1 MNLYRYIAICIL
13 FTAILITQYYGLLAQ
28 NQPLTFQGLEK
39 KADSLQLGEKHYE
52 AIEIYKEILQK
63 YEHSLSE
70 EHRFSLFLKTG
81 NSLMYSGQELQ
92 AQPWFRQIINVD
104 SSLISEVLLSDA
116 MTGLGRT
123 YEYTGKSD
131 SAFFWYLKAYQLVN
145 ESADTL
151 RRARGARNIAQLLRV
166 LERFAEAKNYCRQA
180 VDLIPGIGDFKIVA
194 NIYNET
200 AYLFEL
206 SEQFDS
212 ASYYYE
218 KLITISQ
225 QNNYLKGVSTGY
237 NNLASVY
244 EKTGRYQEAL
254 DLKLKG
260 LKIDRRIDD
269 TYGIMTS
276 LVSLTE
282 SYILLKNYHKAK
294 ETLDEAFTL
303 CDSSWIA
310 DLSGIHYLYYDIF
323 KKTGNSNEALNNYE
337 KYAVLTDSINQNR
350 SREKVM
356 EILAKYETEK
366 KEQQILLLEQT
377 NLLNESRIRFQ
388 WVLIGGLVISGLLI
402 LIVVWFFMRH
412 KNHKIKMM
420 QLEIHQFLLRLR
432 NIENPDEKVHQYNDP
447 SETFKKWD
455 LTKREAEI
463 LHHLSQG
470 CSNAKI
476 AKNLFISENT
486 VKFHIKNIYI
496 KLNVKNRMEALLRC
510 GKNTIS

>member
-1 MNLYRYIAICIL
+1 MLTMA
-13 FTAILITQYYGLLAQ
+13 LITIHYCLLAQ
-28 NQPLTFQGLEK
+28 NQPTSFQGLEM
-39 KADSLQLGEKHYE
+39 KADSLQFQDKHHE
-52 AIEIYKEILQK
+52 ASKIYQNILK
-63 YEHSLSE
+63 NFDHSFTDEHKQL
-70 EHRFSLFLKTG
+70 LYIKTG
-81 NSLMYSGQELQ
+81 NSLMYSGKELL
-92 AQPWFRQIINVD
+92 AQPWFKKVINVGN
-104 SSLISEVLLSDA
+104 SLISKGQLSDA

-145 ESADTL
+145 ESSDTL

-166 LERFAEAKNYCRQA
+166 LERFADAKYYCRQA
-180 VDLIPGIGDFKIVA
+180 VDLIPGIEDFKVVA

-212 ASYYYE
+212 AAYYYE
-218 KLITISQ
+218 KLINISQ
-225 QNNYLKGVSTGY
+225 QNNYLKGESTGY

-244 EKTGRYQEAL
+244 EKTGRYPEAL

-260 LKIDRRIDD
+260 LGIDRKIDD

-282 SYILLKNYHKAK
+282 SYILLNNYQKAK
-294 ETLDEAFTL
+294 VTLNEAFAL
-303 CDSSWIA
+303 CDSSWIV
-310 DLSGIHYLYYDIF
+310 DLSGIYYLYYDIF

-337 KYAVLTDSINQNR
+337 KYTVLRDSINQNR

-356 EILAKYETEK
+356 DILAKYETEK

-377 NLLNESRIRFQ
+377 NLLNESRIRLQ
-388 WVLIGGLVISGLLI
+388 WVLIVGLVISGLLM
-402 LIVVWFFMRH
+402 LFAVWLFIKH

-420 QLEIHQFLLRLR
+420 QLEIHQFLLRHR
-432 NIENPDEKVHQYNDP
+432 ETEDSDEKVYQDNDP
-447 SETFKKWD
+447 SEKYKKWD
-455 LTKREAEI
+455 LTNREAEV

-470 CSNAKI
+470 CANAKI

-510 GKNTIS
+510 SKSLTN